1 MKFNFLVRIVSLINT
16 FILVFFL
23 YCLALIQNVIQRL
36 GYIRPTPI
44 QSQAWPILL
53 NGNDLVGI
61 AQTGSG
67 KTLSVSS
74 LSLSTKIPSFFL
86 YHLVYITRINSFS
99 WSIKCTIG

>member
-1 MKFNFLVRIVSLINT
+1 M
-16 FILVFFL
+16 
-23 YCLALIQNVIQRL
+23 QRL

-74 LSLSTKIPSFFL
+74 SSCSAIMLSVL
-86 YHLVYITRINSFS
+86 YHLVHITGISSCS
-99 WSIKCTIG
+99 WSIKCAIG